1 MKLCRFTPAV
11 TLLALILSA
20 CAAQLEKDATVKLEA
35 DCAAMHLQFVKVSSE
50 KSDNPIFSQAKVS
63 GVCVGPGDPRYVSP
77 ATPMPAISP

>member
-1 MKLCRFTPAV
+1 MKLRRSTVAA
-11 TLLALILSA
+11 TILTLILSA

-63 GVCVGPGDPRYVSP
+63 GVCVGPGDPRYIPPSAAPTSP
-77 ATPMPAISP
+77 